1 MGLLFFIASILSILS
16 FPCNPLVIFKV
27 IKPLDIKVL
36 WYMGWIV
43 WAAGMTLI
51 GFAYYYI
58 YIRKAKVLIK
68 YGIYKLI
75 HSDYHLPLNMGR
87 DRMVSVNELA
97 DIVADI
103 AGVEISKKHIEGPE
117 GVRGRNSDNTRCK
130 EVLGW
135 APETSL
141 EEGFAKT
148 YPWIEEQL
156 KLQVD
161 DLDLNLEDFSHSK
174 VIN

>member
-1 MGLLFFIASILSILS
+1 MVRFYKKPLNMGLLFFIASILSILS

-75 HSDYHLPLNMGR
+75 RHPLYMGWILSVFIATIFLYQHWIFIVIGTFGVATLYLISIEEECLNNR
-87 DRMVSVNELA
+87 QFGKSYKNYMEEVPRMNL
-97 DIVADI
+97 
-103 AGVEISKKHIEGPE
+103 
-117 GVRGRNSDNTRCK
+117 
-130 EVLGW
+130 VLG
-135 APETSL
+135 
-141 EEGFAKT
+141 FIK
-148 YPWIEEQL
+148 IL
-156 KLQVD
+156 KKKFKLR
-161 DLDLNLEDFSHSK
+161 
-174 VIN
+174 

>member
-1 MGLLFFIASILSILS
+1 MVRFYKKPLNMGLLFFIASILSILS

-75 HSDYHLPLNMGR
+75 RHPLYMGWILSVFIATIFLYQHWIFIVIGTFGVATLYLISIEEER
-87 DRMVSVNELA
+87 LNNRQFGNSYKNYMEKVPRMNL
-97 DIVADI
+97 
-103 AGVEISKKHIEGPE
+103 
-117 GVRGRNSDNTRCK
+117 
-130 EVLGW
+130 VLG
-135 APETSL
+135 
-141 EEGFAKT
+141 FIK
-148 YPWIEEQL
+148 IL
-156 KLQVD
+156 KKS
-161 DLDLNLEDFSHSK
+161 NK
-174 VIN
+174 